1 MKGQWKK
8 LFSMTMIVC
17 ILASI
22 FAVNASAASKKT
34 ELSTKKISDKNV
46 SHYPKVGVDVGG
58 VMLSDSALL
67 IHDTTYVTL
76 RAFSDS
82 LTSADIDYSRWTR
95 TATVVTGG
103 LVLTASD
110 GAYVVEAN
118 GRALFAMTPVVIMSD
133 GKMYV
138 PVRTLAK
145 AYGVSVAWEDSTRSV
160 SIRGNA
166 NFLKNADEYYN
177 ASDLYWLSR
186 IINAESRGESL
197 VGQIAVGNV
206 VLNRVRSSEYPSTIY
221 GVIFDK
227 KYGVQFSPVL
237 DGSIYLTPTY
247 SSTLAAKIVL
257 EGFTLHDGMLF
268 FLAPR
273 IATSSW
279 IVNNRTYLFTIGRHD
294 FYL

>member
-8 LFSMTMIVC
+8 LLSMTMIIC

-22 FAVNASAASKKT
+22 FAINASAAPKKT
-34 ELSTKKISDKNV
+34 ELSTKNISDKNV
-46 SHYPKVGVDVGG
+46 SHYPKVSTYVGG

-82 LTSADIDYSRWTR
+82 LVSADIDYSRWTR
-95 TATVVTGG
+95 TAKVVAGG

-145 AYGVSVAWEDSTRSV
+145 AYGVSVAWEDATRSV
-160 SIRGNA
+160 RIHGNA
-166 NFLKNADEYYN
+166 NFLSHADEYYN

-186 IINAESRGESL
+186 IINAESRGEPL
-197 VGQIAVGNV
+197 LGQIAVGNV
-206 VLNRVRSSEYPSTIY
+206 VLNRVRSSDYPSTIY

-257 EGFTLHDGMLF
+257 EGVSVHDGMLF

-273 IATSSW
+273 IATSNW

-294 FYL
+294 FYR